1 MHSLKTLF
9 MSNINNQNKLKLI
22 QIIWKVMLLLAEL
35 HFPLETTCISLWIEF
50 VTAVAQRLKPSRTT
64 AVLHGRSTTWF
75 QTLHYCRAKVE
86 LDLINWVQHDCSTT
100 FEMGHTVLFWKLLY
114 EPHDSSFFI
123 NISGLI
129 WLLFINNNESF
140 AFECS

>member
-50 VTAVAQRLKPSRTT
+50 VTAVAQRLKPSWAT
-64 AVLHGRSTTWF
+64 AVLHGSSTTWF

-86 LDLINWVQHDCSTT
+86 LYLINWVQHDCSTT
-100 FEMGHTVLFWKLLY
+100 FEMGHTALFWKLLY
-114 EPHDSSFFI
+114 EPDDSSFFI

-129 WLLFINNNESF
+129 WLLLNNNESF